1 MNWCSWKPNILF
13 CGSSF
18 PRPSIC
24 AHSKRT
30 FLLFNHTPLSD
41 FASADLYFQMIWSS
55 DTATG
60 VLVGDFECAS
70 EVSGIQFNDQLK
82 QVATSHHS
90 CLIHPDAAESRVVH
104 SFGAIKL
111 LKKRMMYTI
120 FFRQIHGAE
129 STVQLW
135 QLTSNKLNPVMEL
148 LRKTWTTFDIF
159 IVNWVFDHFHPL
171 VVFYFLEYYQ
181 STKKGSSAWLH
192 LSIIVNCSP
201 WAAMSCCVYGTGTIP
216 PLIQIQIR
224 RGSRSLV
231 VNWMRSTLSASP
243 TFYKQIFSFFQILKF
258 QSCLLNTWFY
268 KDILLYQKYTEV
280 VT

>member
-24 AHSKRT
+24 AHSKELSSYLITHLYLISHQLTCIFKWFDHQIQRRECWLAT
-30 FLLFNHTPLSD
+30 LNAHQKFQGFNSTINS
-41 FASADLYFQMIWSS
+41 
-55 DTATG
+55 
-60 VLVGDFECAS
+60 
-70 EVSGIQFNDQLK
+70 
-82 QVATSHHS
+82 
-90 CLIHPDAAESRVVH
+90 
-104 SFGAIKL
+104 IKL

-280 VT
+280 IT